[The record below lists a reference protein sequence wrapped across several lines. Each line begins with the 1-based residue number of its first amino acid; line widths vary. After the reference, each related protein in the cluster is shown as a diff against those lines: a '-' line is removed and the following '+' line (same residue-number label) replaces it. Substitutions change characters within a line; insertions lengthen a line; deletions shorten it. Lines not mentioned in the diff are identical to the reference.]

1 MATPP
6 TFQVALV
13 PVTEAEYRGQFLGA
27 LAALPGSNVHGWSS
41 GAPQRGFLNG
51 EARAMAANSSI
62 VAALAATASPTT
74 ILAAGS
80 SWVDAK
86 VGWFD
91 LDNGQGGK
99 GRFPATFAV
108 WDLPVQIT
116 PATNSLTVDGS
127 NASAIVVQAANGTI
141 FLCTQVAK
149 VVINSASSYKG
160 TIQVTARVAGTTG
173 NVTIGSIV
181 AIVSAPAGMSI
192 DLGET
197 QFQTSTARNQ
207 ETDQEYINRGLG
219 EWGKLS
225 VWTLTG
231 FDYYIPLFGNNGTTL
246 NVTRWG
252 VDDSNP
258 MGPGTVAVYLGNA
271 AGPASAPEVAA
282 VLAGLDGPSVHP
294 LGSGQLFVSAAA
306 DHHLTINIYLRTDGS
321 NALVYDQCA
330 AAVDTLIKAFP
341 AGPATL
347 EVDLVS
353 AVARGAPL
361 VSATIPAGAAS
372 KVIALNLPGFS
383 SVEQATTVDIFGG
396 LDLLTG
402 EIFTATITV
411 QEAP

>member
-1 MATPP
+1 MPV

-13 PVTEAEYRGQFLGA
+13 PVTEAEYRAQFLAA
-27 LAALPGSNVHGWSS
+27 LAALPNSNVSGWSS

-51 EARAMAANSSI
+51 EARAMAADSLIISS
-62 VAALAATASPTT
+62 LAATASPTT
-74 ILAAGS
+74 VITAGS

-108 WDLPVQIT
+108 WDIPVQIT
-116 PATNSLTVDGS
+116 PETVTLTIDNTNASGIIMQAASGVFFRCTQ
-127 NASAIVVQAANGTI
+127 ASAIV
-141 FLCTQVAK
+141 
-149 VVINSASSYKG
+149 INEASGYRG

-173 NVTIGSIV
+173 NVTIGSIS
-181 AIVSAPAGMSI
+181 AIVSGPAGLSI
-192 DLGET
+192 GVGT
-197 QFQTSTARNQ
+197 QAQTSTARN
-207 ETDQEYINRGLG
+207 EESDQEYINRGLG
-219 EWGKLS
+219 AWGKLS

-231 FDYYIPLFGNNGTTL
+231 FDYYIPTFGNNGTTL

-258 MGPGTVAVYLGNA
+258 FGPGTVAVYLGNA
-271 AGPASAPEVAA
+271 TGPANPAEVAA
-282 VLAGLDGPSVHP
+282 VLAGLDSPSVHP
-294 LGSGQLFVSAAA
+294 LGSGELFVSAAT
-306 DHHLTINIYLRTDGS
+306 DHPLTINIYLTTDGS
-321 NALVYDQCA
+321 NTLVYDQCA
-330 AAVDTLIKAFP
+330 TAIDTLIKAFP

-347 EVDLVS
+347 EVDLAS

-361 VSATIPAGAAS
+361 VSATIAAGTSS
-372 KVIALNLPGFS
+372 KVITLNLPGFS

>member
-1 MATPP
+1 MPV

-13 PVTEAEYRGQFLGA
+13 PVTEAEYRAQFLAA
-27 LAALPGSNVHGWSS
+27 LAALPNSNVNGWST

-51 EARAMAANSSI
+51 EARAMAADSLIISS
-62 VAALAATASPTT
+62 LAATASPVTAIT
-74 ILAAGS
+74 AGS

-86 VGWFD
+86 VGWYD

-108 WDLPVQIT
+108 WNLPVQIT
-116 PATNSLTVDGS
+116 PETSTLTIDNT
-127 NASAIVVQAANGTI
+127 NASGIIVQASSGV
-141 FLCTQVAK
+141 FFRCTQASA
-149 VVINSASSYKG
+149 VVINASTNYKG
-160 TIQVTARVAGTTG
+160 TIQVTARVAGTSG
-173 NVTIGSIV
+173 NVTIGSII
-181 AIVSAPAGMSI
+181 AIVSGPAGLSI
-192 DLGET
+192 EGSGT
-197 QFQTSTARNQ
+197 QVQTSTARNQ
-207 ETDQEYINRGLG
+207 ESDQEYINRGLG
-219 EWGKLS
+219 AWGKLS

-231 FDYYIPLFGNNGTTL
+231 FDYYIPTFGNNGTTL

-271 AGPASAPEVAA
+271 TGPASAPEVAA
-282 VLAGLDGPSVHP
+282 VLAGLDSPSVHP

-306 DHHLTINIYLRTDGS
+306 DHPLTINIYLTTDGS
-321 NALVYDQCA
+321 NSLVYDQCA
-330 AAVDTLIKAFP
+330 AAIDTLIKAFP

-353 AVARGAPL
+353 AVARGAPMI
-361 VSATIPAGAAS
+361 SATIPAGTTS
-372 KVIALNLPGFS
+372 KVITLNLPGFS

-396 LDLLTG
+396 VDLLTG